1 MDKPA
6 VETASTKALNRPSPV
21 QFLVCEGRLRELVAA
36 NLFAGLSLAGLS
48 LAGLSLAGLSLAG
61 LSLAGLSL
69 AGLSL
74 AGLSLAGLSIFTR
87 SPKERLKMAVLQ
99 PRRGFVL

>member
-74 AGLSLAGLSIFTR
+74 AGLSIFTR